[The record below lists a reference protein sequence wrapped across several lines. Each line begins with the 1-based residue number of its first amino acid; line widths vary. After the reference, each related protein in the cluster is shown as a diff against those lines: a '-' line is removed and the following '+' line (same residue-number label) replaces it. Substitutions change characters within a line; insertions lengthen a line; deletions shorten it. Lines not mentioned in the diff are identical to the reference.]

1 MVGFKTTC
9 NLQSGKVYM
18 PAGAQYAGAKEDIE
32 QLLKDGLIIEDNS
45 VSEPS
50 QPLKN
55 EIIEER
61 PKKSKSRVK

>member
-1 MVGFKTTC
+1 
-9 NLQSGKVYM
+9 M